1 MQHRINRH
9 TAGVFAIAPTPFDQ
23 QERID
28 YPSLSRL
35 IALYQQAQVSGIT
48 VLGMMGEAQKLS
60 PVEQL
65 RVIDAFLDGVAGALP
80 VIAGVSAA
88 GIANMTALAEA
99 AMARGCAGVMVAPA
113 TGLKTDEAV
122 FNYLQQVCAALG
134 PDVPICFQDFPQM
147 TGVQVSA
154 GLIVRLTRELPQI
167 VMLKHEDCPGL
178 NKISAIRR
186 QLATDDTA
194 LSILTGN
201 GGLYLP
207 LELQRGADG
216 AMTGYAWP
224 EMLVDVVR
232 RHRQGDEDGAQ
243 DLFDSHLPLLSYE
256 QQPGIGLAI
265 RKGILRQRGIFTS
278 GRLRAPGAQLS
289 ADDERQLQR
298 LMQRLAARR
307 RHAG

>member
-60 PVEQL
+60 QAEQL
-65 RVIDAFLDGVAGALP
+65 SVIDAFLDGVAGALP

-88 GIANMTALAEA
+88 GIANMAALAEA

-113 TGLKTDEAV
+113 AGLKTDEAV
-122 FNYLQQVCAALG
+122 FNYMKQACTALG
-134 PDVPICFQDFPQM
+134 PDIPICFQDFPQM
-147 TGVQVSA
+147 TGVHVSA
-154 GLIVRLTRELPQI
+154 DLIVRLTRELPQI
-167 VMLKHEDCPGL
+167 VMLKHEDSPGL

-186 QLATDDTA
+186 QLAADDTA

-224 EMLVDVVR
+224 EMLVEVVR
-232 RHRQGDEDGAQ
+232 RHQQGDMDGAQ

-265 RKGILRQRGIFTS
+265 RKGILRQRGIFAS
-278 GRLRAPGAQLS
+278 ARLRAPGARLS
-289 ADDERQLQR
+289 PEDEQQLQR
-298 LMQRLAARR
+298 LMQRLAARL
-307 RHAG
+307 RHTG